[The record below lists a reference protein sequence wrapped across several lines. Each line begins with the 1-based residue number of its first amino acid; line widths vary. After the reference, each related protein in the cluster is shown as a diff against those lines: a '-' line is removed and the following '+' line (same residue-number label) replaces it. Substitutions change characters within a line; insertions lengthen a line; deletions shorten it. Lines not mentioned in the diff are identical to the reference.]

1 MIEIVTLLNSRS
13 PDLTGV
19 LRRVIEVEGFS
30 RFWAIGDVKIMD
42 TPLLGLLCSIR
53 CPGRVIVQTYNFA
66 RALRDAGVP
75 VIGGFHS
82 PMEKECLDFL
92 LRGKQP
98 VVVCPARGIINIRM
112 PKAWR
117 KACAEGR
124 LLILSPF
131 APKHKRISAM
141 LAERR
146 NRFVSLLADQFFVP
160 YAASKSKTEQLCL
173 NLLSA
178 GKRVYTFES
187 EQESSIAKAGAI
199 PIALDRLVSMMIE
212 RRRDGDLLEPGKSG
226 VKAKLYT
233 LQ

>member
-1 MIEIVTLLNSRS
+1 MKEIVAVLDPWSNNSPVR
-13 PDLTGV
+13 
-19 LRRVIEVEGFS
+19 LRKATEGTGFS
-30 RFWAIGDVKIMD
+30 RFWTIGDVKILD

-53 CPGRVIVQTYNFA
+53 CPGRVIVQTYDLA

-98 VVVCPARGIINIRM
+98 VVVCPARSITNMRM
-112 PKAWR
+112 PSTWR
-117 KACAEGR
+117 KACDDGR

-131 APKHKRISAM
+131 APKHGRISAL
-141 LAERR
+141 LAEKR

-160 YAASKSKTEQLCL
+160 YAAPGSKTEQLCQGL
-173 NLLSA
+173 MSA

-187 EQESSIAKAGAI
+187 EKESIIVRAGAM
-199 PIALDRLVSMMIE
+199 PVTVDHLVSQLTEKSKPIE
-212 RRRDGDLLEPGKSG
+212 RNKRS
-226 VKAKLYT
+226 V
-233 LQ
+233 

>member
-1 MIEIVTLLNSRS
+1 MQEMVVVLNPKNPDFPTALLRA
-13 PDLTGV
+13 TQGT
-19 LRRVIEVEGFS
+19 GFS
-30 RFWAIGDVKIMD
+30 RFWAIGDVKILN

-53 CPGRVIVQTYNFA
+53 CPGRVIVQTYDLA

-98 VVVCPARGIINIRM
+98 VVVCPARSITNMRM
-112 PKAWR
+112 PSAWR

-131 APKHKRISAM
+131 APEHGRISAL

-146 NRFVSLLADQFFVP
+146 NRFVSLLADHFFVP
-160 YAASKSKTEQLCL
+160 YAAPGSKTEQLCNEL
-173 NLLSA
+173 ING
-178 GKRVYTFES
+178 GKHVYTFQS
-187 EQESSIAKAGAI
+187 ERESSIAIAGAI
-199 PIALDRLVSMMIE
+199 PIALDRLVSKIDAP
-212 RRRDGDLLEPGKSG
+212 RR
-226 VKAKLYT
+226 
-233 LQ
+233 

>member
-13 PDLTGV
+13 PDLPGV
-19 LRRVIEVEGFS
+19 LRRVIEDEGFS
-30 RFWAIGDVKIMD
+30 RFWAIGDVKILD

-53 CPGRVIVQTYNFA
+53 CPGRVIVQTYDLA

-98 VVVCPARGIINIRM
+98 VVVCPARSITKMRM
-112 PKAWR
+112 PSAWR
-117 KACAEGR
+117 KACDEGR

-131 APKHKRISAM
+131 APKHGRISTL
-141 LAERR
+141 LAEKR

-160 YAASKSKTEQLCL
+160 YAPPGSKTEQLCQD
-173 NLLSA
+173 LLSA
-178 GKRVYTFES
+178 GKKVYTFES
-187 EQESSIAKAGAI
+187 EKESIIVKAGAI
-199 PIALDRLVSMMIE
+199 PISLDRLVSTIV
-212 RRRDGDLLEPGKSG
+212 RHQR
-226 VKAKLYT
+226 
-233 LQ
+233 

>member
-1 MIEIVTLLNSRS
+1 MIE
-13 PDLTGV
+13 D
-19 LRRVIEVEGFS
+19 EGFS
-30 RFWAIGDVKIMD
+30 RFWAIGDVKILD

-53 CPGRVIVQTYNFA
+53 CPGRVIVQTYDLA

-98 VVVCPARGIINIRM
+98 VVVCPARSITNMRI
-112 PKAWR
+112 PSAWR

-131 APKHKRISAM
+131 ATKHGRISAL
-141 LAERR
+141 LAEKR

-160 YAASKSKTEQLCL
+160 YAAPGSKTEQLCQD
-173 NLLSA
+173 LLSA
-178 GKRVYTFES
+178 GKQVYTFES
-187 EQESSIAKAGAI
+187 ERESSIAIAGALTI
-199 PIALDRLVSMMIE
+199 NLDHFVAQ
-212 RRRDGDLLEPGKSG
+212 LLKGSII
-226 VKAKLYT
+226 V
-233 LQ
+233 

>member
-53 CPGRVIVQTYNFA
+53 CPGRVIVQTYDLA

-98 VVVCPARGIINIRM
+98 VVVCPARSITNMRM
-112 PKAWR
+112 PSTWR

-131 APKHKRISAM
+131 ALKHKRISAM
-141 LAERR
+141 LAEKR
-146 NRFVSLLADQFFVP
+146 NKFVSFLADQFFVP
-160 YAASKSKTEQLCL
+160 YAAPGSKTEQLCQGL
-173 NLLSA
+173 MSA

-187 EQESSIAKAGAI
+187 EKESIIVRAGAV
-199 PIALDRLVSMMIE
+199 PITVDRLVSQLMEKLSKPIE
-212 RRRDGDLLEPGKSG
+212 RDKRS
-226 VKAKLYT
+226 V
-233 LQ
+233 

>member
-1 MIEIVTLLNSRS
+1 MKEIVAVLNLRS
-13 PDLTGV
+13 PDFPAILSKATEGA
-19 LRRVIEVEGFS
+19 GFS
-30 RFWAIGDVKIMD
+30 RFWAIGDVKILD

-53 CPGRVIVQTYNFA
+53 CPGRVIVQTYDLA

-98 VVVCPARGIINIRM
+98 VVVCPARSIANMRM
-112 PKAWR
+112 PTSWR
-117 KACAEGR
+117 KASNEGR

-131 APKHKRISAM
+131 PPKHGRISAL
-141 LAERR
+141 LAEKR

-160 YAASKSKTEQLCL
+160 YAALGSKTEQLCQD
-173 NLLSA
+173 LLSA

-187 EQESSIAKAGAI
+187 EKEGIIVKAGALAI
-199 PIALDRLVSMMIE
+199 TLDSLVSEIAENLLAIE
-212 RRRDGDLLEPGKSG
+212 TNKRF
-226 VKAKLYT
+226 V
-233 LQ
+233 

>member
-1 MIEIVTLLNSRS
+1 MKEIVAVLNLRS
-13 PDLTGV
+13 PGFPAILSKATE
-19 LRRVIEVEGFS
+19 RTGFS
-30 RFWAIGDVKIMD
+30 RFWAIGGVKILD

-53 CPGRVIVQTYNFA
+53 CPGRVIVQTYDLA

-98 VVVCPARGIINIRM
+98 VVVCPARSITNMRM
-112 PKAWR
+112 PSTWR

-131 APKHKRISAM
+131 ALKHKRISAM
-141 LAERR
+141 LAEKR
-146 NRFVSLLADQFFVP
+146 NKFVSFLADQFFVP
-160 YAASKSKTEQLCL
+160 YAAPGSKTEQLCQGL
-173 NLLSA
+173 MSA

-187 EQESSIAKAGAI
+187 EKESIIVRAGAV
-199 PIALDRLVSMMIE
+199 PITVDRLVSQLMEKLSKPIE
-212 RRRDGDLLEPGKSG
+212 RDKRS
-226 VKAKLYT
+226 V
-233 LQ
+233 

>member
-13 PDLTGV
+13 PDLPGV
-19 LRRVIEVEGFS
+19 LRRVIEDEGFS

-53 CPGRVIVQTYNFA
+53 CPGRVIVQTYDLA

-98 VVVCPARGIINIRM
+98 VVVCPARSITSMRI
-112 PKAWR
+112 PSAWR

-131 APKHKRISAM
+131 APKHGRISAL
-141 LAERR
+141 LAEKR

-160 YAASKSKTEQLCL
+160 YATPGSKTEQLCQ

-178 GKRVYTFES
+178 EKKVYTFES
-187 EQESSIAKAGAI
+187 EKESGVVKFGAVA
-199 PIALDRLVSMMIE
+199 IALDHFVAQFGGQTFTFIPS
-212 RRRDGDLLEPGKSG
+212 GKEKGSG
-226 VKAKLYT
+226 
-233 LQ
+233 